1 MIYSDFKGLK
11 LSRLGF
17 GTMRLPLLEDKKTI
31 DKEEVA
37 RMTRY
42 AIEHGINYF
51 DTAMPY
57 HGGLSEVV
65 IGEILKDYPRESWY
79 LADKYPGHQ
88 HSESFNPAETFE
100 LQLKKCGVEYFDF
113 YLLHNV
119 CENSLVN
126 YMNPK
131 WGMLEYFVEQRRLG
145 RIKHLGFS
153 SHADLEALQQ
163 FLDSPYGPEMEFCQ
177 IQLNYLDWTLQKAR
191 EKCEIIARKGIPI
204 WVMEPLRGGFLAH
217 FAEDKVAVLKN
228 LRPGESI
235 PAWGFRWLQGLP
247 GVKMILSGMSDFSQM
262 VDNVR
267 TFESENPLSEEEVT
281 ALMEV
286 ASTLHKSVPCTG
298 CRYCCDGCPM
308 GLDIPTLIAAYND
321 FSLGFSFTPL
331 MRIETLPEDK
341 QPSACIGCGACE
353 GICPQRIPVPEVMA
367 RLADKFAST
376 TKWAEI
382 CRQRAEDAARLAAAN
397 NKE

>member
-1 MIYSDFKGLK
+1 MIYSEFKGLK

-17 GTMRLPLLEDKKTI
+17 GTMRLPLLEDRKTI
-31 DKEEVA
+31 DREQVA

-42 AIEHGINYF
+42 AIEHGVNYF
-51 DTAMPY
+51 DTAFPY
-57 HGGLSEVV
+57 HGGMSEVV
-65 IGEILKDYPRESWY
+65 IGDILKDYPRDSWF

-88 HSESFNPAETFE
+88 HSDCFNPAETFE
-100 LQLKKCGVEYFDF
+100 LQLKRCGVDYFDF

-119 CENSLVN
+119 CENSIGN
-126 YMNPK
+126 YMDPK
-131 WGMLEYFVEQRRLG
+131 WGMVDYFVEQRRLG

-153 SHADLEALQQ
+153 THADLPTLQE
-163 FLDSPYGPEMEFCQ
+163 FLDSPYGAEMEFCQ

-191 EKCEIIARKGIPI
+191 EKCEIIARKGLPI

-217 FAEDKVAVLKN
+217 FAAEKEAVLKG
-228 LRPGESI
+228 LRPDESV
-235 PAWGFRWLQGLP
+235 PAWAFRWLQGLP
-247 GVKMILSGMSDFSQM
+247 GVTMILSGMSDFSQM
-262 VDNVR
+262 EDNVR
-267 TFESENPLSEEEVT
+267 TFESEKPLSADEVS
-281 ALMEV
+281 ALMDV
-286 ASTLHKSVPCTG
+286 AASLHNPVPCTG

-353 GICPQRIPVPEVMA
+353 GICPQGLPVPEIMSK
-367 RLADKFAST
+367 LADKFAST
-376 TKWAEI
+376 TKWADI
-382 CRQRAEDAARLAAAN
+382 CRQRAEEAARLAATMGD
-397 NKE
+397 

>member
-11 LSRLGF
+11 LSKLGF

-31 DKEEVA
+31 DKEQVA
-37 RMTRY
+37 LMTRY
-42 AIEHGINYF
+42 AIEHGVNYF
-51 DTAMPY
+51 DTAFPY

-100 LQLKKCGVEYFDF
+100 LQLQKCGVDYFDF

-119 CENSLVN
+119 CENSMDN

-131 WGMLEYFVEQRRLG
+131 WGMADYFVEQRRLG

-153 SHADLEALQQ
+153 SHADLPALQA
-163 FLDSPYGPEMEFCQ
+163 FLDSPYGAEMEFCQ

-217 FAEDKVAVLKN
+217 FAEEKEAVLKN
-228 LRPGESI
+228 LRPDESV
-235 PAWGFRWLQGLP
+235 PSWAFRWLQGLP
-247 GVKMILSGMSDFSQM
+247 GVTMILSGMSDFSQM
-262 VDNVR
+262 QDNVR
-267 TFESENPLSEEEVT
+267 TFESESPLTESETATLMDVAASLHNP
-281 ALMEV
+281 
-286 ASTLHKSVPCTG
+286 VPCTG

-341 QPSACIGCGACE
+341 QPSACLGCGACE
-353 GICPQRIPVPEVMA
+353 GICPQGLPIPEVMSK
-367 RLADKFAST
+367 LADKFAST
-376 TKWAEI
+376 TKWADI
-382 CRQRAEDAARLAAAN
+382 CRQRAEEAARLAASSKN
-397 NKE
+397 

>member
-1 MIYSDFKGLK
+1 MIYSEFNGLK

-17 GTMRLPLLEDKKTI
+17 GTMRLPLLEDRKTI
-31 DKEEVA
+31 DHEQVA

-42 AIEHGINYF
+42 AIEHGVNYF
-51 DTAMPY
+51 DTAFPY
-57 HGGLSEVV
+57 HGGMSEVV
-65 IGEILKDYPRESWY
+65 IGDILKDYPRESWF

-88 HSESFNPAETFE
+88 HSDCFNPAETFE
-100 LQLKKCGVEYFDF
+100 LQLKRCGVDYFDF

-119 CENSLVN
+119 CENSIGN
-126 YMNPK
+126 YMDPK
-131 WGMLEYFVEQRRLG
+131 WGMVDYFVEQRRLG

-153 SHADLEALQQ
+153 THADLPTLQE
-163 FLDSPYGPEMEFCQ
+163 FLDSPYGAEMEFCQ

-191 EKCEIIARKGIPI
+191 EKCEIIARKGLPI

-217 FAEDKVAVLKN
+217 FAEEKEAVLKG
-228 LRPGESI
+228 LRPDESV
-235 PAWGFRWLQGLP
+235 PAWAFRWLQGLP
-247 GVKMILSGMSDFSQM
+247 GVTMILSGMSAFSQM
-262 VDNVR
+262 EDNVR
-267 TFESENPLSEEEVT
+267 TFESEKPLSADEVS
-281 ALMEV
+281 ALMDV
-286 ASTLHKSVPCTG
+286 AASLHNPVPCTG

-353 GICPQRIPVPEVMA
+353 GICPQGLPVPEIMSK
-367 RLADKFAST
+367 LADKFAST
-376 TKWAEI
+376 TKWADI
-382 CRQRAEDAARLAAAN
+382 CRQRAEEAARLAATMGD
-397 NKE
+397 